1 MRDTT
6 GLCRTDDA
14 RANAPDLQPAECG
27 IIRARM
33 IRVPIS
39 RLAAVLLAL
48 GALAVVSACAGGED
62 PLAEAAREA
71 GPEHVHGLGLNPAD
85 GSLYVAT
92 HTGLFRMEPG
102 SDDAER
108 VGDRLQDTMGFA
120 IVGPNRFIGSGHPDL
135 RDGLPP
141 LLGLI
146 ESSDAGRSWDSVSLL
161 GKADF
166 HALRAMGSRVVGFD
180 ASGGRVMTSSNGG
193 RTWHSS
199 SPPAALADV
208 VVDPSDPDHLVAASE
223 AGLIASPD
231 AGASWSPLAGIA
243 GIAIALAWP
252 ASDALYA
259 LAPDGA
265 VSVSADGG
273 KSWTPLGSLPSE
285 PAAVT
290 ALDDDSL
297 IVALH
302 DGAFV
307 SSSDGGRSWSPGAW
321 SWAGS

>member
-1 MRDTT
+1 
-6 GLCRTDDA
+6 
-14 RANAPDLQPAECG
+14 
-27 IIRARM
+27 M
-33 IRVPIS
+33 IRLPIL

-48 GALAVVSACAGGED
+48 VAVVSACAGDED

-102 SDDAER
+102 SDDSER

-120 IVGPNRFIGSGHPDL
+120 IVGPDRFIGSGHPDL
-135 RDGLPP
+135 RDDLPP

-161 GKADF
+161 GEADF
-166 HALRAMGSRVVGFD
+166 HALRVRGSRVVGYD
-180 ASGGRVMTSSNGG
+180 ASGGRVMVSSDAG
-193 RTWHSS
+193 RSWRSS
-199 SPPAALADV
+199 SPPSALADV
-208 VVDPSDPDHLVAASE
+208 VVDPADPDHLVAASE

-231 AGASWSPLAGIA
+231 AGSSWSPLAGIA
-243 GIAIALAWP
+243 GMAIALAWP
-252 ASDALYA
+252 APDALYA

-273 KSWTPLGSLPSE
+273 ESWTPAGELPGE

-297 IVALH
+297 VVALH
-302 DGAFV
+302 DGSFV
-307 SSSDGGRSWSPGAW
+307 SSGDGGRSWSAGAW
-321 SWAGS
+321 SWEGS